1 MELTK
6 ANVQSLS
13 QPLYQVWNAI
23 GYDMYDVFD
32 DPECDEELTPEV
44 IIECCIDANRLTTFV
59 DGEEGKAAE
68 ALVTQ
73 LIKEHGYDEV
83 LKFLAKTFPMC

>member
-23 GYDMYDVFD
+23 GYDLYDACG
-32 DPECDEELTPEV
+32 EEELTPEV
-44 IIECCIDANRLTTFV
+44 IIECCIDANRLSFFV
-59 DGEEGKAAE
+59 EGEEGKAAE
-68 ALVTQ
+68 DLVTA

-83 LKFLAKTFPMC
+83 LKFLAKTYPMC

>member
-23 GYDMYDVFD
+23 GYDLYDSLGA
-32 DPECDEELTPEV
+32 EELTPEV
-44 IIECCIDANRLTTFV
+44 IIECCIDANRLSTFV
-59 DGEEGKAAE
+59 EGEEGK
-68 ALVTQ
+68 LPRTSFVR
-73 LIKEHGYDEV
+73 
-83 LKFLAKTFPMC
+83 

>member
-23 GYDMYDVFD
+23 GYDMY
-32 DPECDEELTPEV
+32 ECGEELSPEI

-59 DGEEGKAAE
+59 DGDEGIAAE
-68 ALVTQ
+68 QLVTQ
-73 LIKEHGYDEV
+73 LIKEHGYNEV
-83 LKFLAKTFPMC
+83 LAFLAKTYPMC